1 MTLERFPL
9 RITRR
14 WRLPLL
20 AWGVTPSRAWVEVDE
35 RELRARYGWWKLSTP
50 LSNIASYSTSGPY
63 RWWRAIGLRQS
74 IPDLGLTFGTST
86 HGGVTVTFREKVRL
100 FLVGHPDL
108 TVTVDDVDGFARA
121 LDARGIVRAAVA

>member
-1 MTLERFPL
+1 VTERFAL
-9 RITRR
+9 RIERR
-14 WRLPLL
+14 WRVLL
-20 AWGVTPSRAWVEVDE
+20 LLWAVTPSRAWVEVDD

-86 HGGVTVTFREKVRL
+86 HGGVTVLFREKVRL

-108 TVTVDDVDGFARA
+108 TVTVDDLEGLARA
-121 LDARGIVRAAVA
+121 LAGRGVPRAG